1 MKWDPGVAADGEKRE
16 IRVEIGGNRA
26 TYGFTLDYDTAHE
39 LRDMITDALEH
50 IEGCDRRKNPPE
62 LP

>member
-1 MKWDPGVAADGEKRE
+1 M
-16 IRVEIGGNRA
+16 GGGRA
-26 TYGFTLDYDTAHE
+26 MYGFTLDYDTAQE